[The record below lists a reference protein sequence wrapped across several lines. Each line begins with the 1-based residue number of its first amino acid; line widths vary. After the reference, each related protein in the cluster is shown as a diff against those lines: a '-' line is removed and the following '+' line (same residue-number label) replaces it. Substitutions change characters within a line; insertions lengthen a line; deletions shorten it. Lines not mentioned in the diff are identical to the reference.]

1 MDMETQATI
10 PLDFVIW
17 AEIVA
22 VAAWFFLTEQ
32 RKKYGALMSA
42 LIGGIALVACVF
54 FATLFN
60 ADIIKRISISEIQ
73 EKIIV
78 FLGWIAGGLLAAIN
92 AIIFNK
98 RAAAQI
104 KVAAEQ
110 AKNNHLTERGH
121 IQDRFKAA
129 TEHLG
134 HAHPGMRIGAYY
146 EFYQL
151 ARENSGLRKII
162 FDMLCAHLRQIT
174 TASDYEGKKQA
185 KPTEGVQTLLD
196 LLFKSEDSKTIFR
209 GLKANLQR
217 THLVGANLRVA
228 HMPCTDFSDACL
240 IAADMRYSQLHKCIF
255 VRTKMHDTVLAGAQ
269 MVMSE
274 IYEAKFIHSLL
285 LGANLQMANMTDA
298 EFYGAIVGRHFS
310 SNDFIQMHNVMETF
324 LPVGSRIAR
333 FGGADDEDKSEMHFV
348 MNISNRVGK
357 EGCIGKIVLSG
368 DEDNMLGREIKETA
382 SFLRKYVDEES
393 AQKYTK
399 NMRKHVGVRS
409 VFLRD
414 KSGEKEAREWQ
425 YFDIA
430 AYSEKQAKQ
439 WIAEYK
445 EVMGETSGDEK

>member
-17 AEIVA
+17 AMIVA

-42 LIGGIALVACVF
+42 LIGGIAVVACVF

-60 ADIIKRISISEIQ
+60 ADIIKHISISEIQ

-255 VRTKMHDTVLAGAQ
+255 ARTKMHNTNLQGAK

-274 IYEAKFIHSLL
+274 IHETKFIHSLL
-285 LGANLQMANMTDA
+285 LGTNLQMARIFNT
-298 EFYGAIVGRHFS
+298 EFYGATVGRGSFFNNFS
-310 SNDFIQMHNVMETF
+310 TQMHYLGTYVC
-324 LPVGSRIAR
+324 PVGNWIAR
-333 FGGADDEDKSEMHFV
+333 FGGVDESWNRFV
-348 MNISNRVGK
+348 IDISNRVGK
-357 EGCIGKIVLSG
+357 DGRIGKIVLSG
-368 DEDNMLGREIKETA
+368 DEGNMLGREIKETA

-399 NMRKHVGVRS
+399 DMQKHVNVYP
-409 VFLRD
+409 D
-414 KSGEKEAREWQ
+414 KREKEASEQ
-425 YFDIA
+425 DFDIA